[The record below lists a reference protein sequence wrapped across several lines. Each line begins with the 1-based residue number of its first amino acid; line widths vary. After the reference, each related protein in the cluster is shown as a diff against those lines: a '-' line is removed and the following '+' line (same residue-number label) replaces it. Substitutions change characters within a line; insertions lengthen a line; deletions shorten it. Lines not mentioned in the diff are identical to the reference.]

1 MTVENAAKPAAPRI
15 PAFTPALN
23 PIIPPVTPPAYVP
36 FCQSDLPRLCR
47 KIQINKPSI
56 PVLPYILNDKRSLKF
71 N

>member
-36 FCQSDLPRLCR
+36 FCQSDLPRFCG
-47 KIQINKPSI
+47 KIQINNKSSRRVHI
-56 PVLPYILNDKRSLKF
+56 HL
-71 N
+71 